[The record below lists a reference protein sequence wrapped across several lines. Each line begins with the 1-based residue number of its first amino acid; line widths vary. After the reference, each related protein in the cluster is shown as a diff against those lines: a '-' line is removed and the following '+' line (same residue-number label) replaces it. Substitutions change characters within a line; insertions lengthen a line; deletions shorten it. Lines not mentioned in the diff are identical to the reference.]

1 MFGFDVFVIVPNLGK
16 VFVVIASRIEDP
28 FDAAVFPL
36 VVDETHDD
44 GHFGTFGDDIE
55 PFLPVFHRLPRPFGA
70 YEEMGVLGFAEHVN
84 HLLHEMVL
92 VTAVDGDA
100 AQLLQD
106 PADDGL
112 EELLFDHHLELDVV
126 VPIESKA
133 DEEVFDGCVGRYD
146 ANRIAQVSW
155 SFVDGCPTAK
165 TKPQFGYLF
174 L

>member
-1 MFGFDVFVIVPNLGK
+1 MFGFDVFVIVPNLSQ
-16 VFVVIASRIEDP
+16 VLVVIACRIKDP
-28 FDAAVFPL
+28 FDATVFPL

-44 GHFGTFGDDIE
+44 GNIGTFGDDIE
-55 PFLPVFHRLPRPFGA
+55 SFFPVFHRLSRPFGA
-70 YEEMGVLGFAEHVN
+70 DEEMGVLGFAEHVD

-92 VTAVDGDA
+92 MAAVDRDA

-106 PADDGL
+106 PTEDGF
-112 EELLFDHHLELDVV
+112 EELLFDHHLELDAV

-133 DEEVFDGCVGRYD
+133 DEEVFDGGVGRYD